1 MLIGKTYWKG
11 LVLPNILYGTDVM
24 GMRCDDI
31 KKLQTL
37 DNTAYR
43 FILKVPKY
51 TAIEFLRG
59 EVGASA
65 ALSRDMKNKIL
76 FLRHALTSDEN
87 PLLRQIVTT
96 DIQDKCTKWEKNIFT
111 YLNDLNISLNN
122 VCTMKRDN
130 LEERIREWDSKQ

>member
-1 MLIGKTYWKG
+1 
-11 LVLPNILYGTDVM
+11 
-24 GMRCDDI
+24 
-31 KKLQTL
+31 
-37 DNTAYR
+37 
-43 FILKVPKY
+43 
-51 TAIEFLRG
+51 
-59 EVGASA
+59 
-65 ALSRDMKNKIL
+65 MKNKIL

-130 LEERIREWDSKQ
+130 LEERIREWDSKQWKDNMEPKRTLVLYKDIKERPSEVKWFKNGYRYMKQSDG